1 MSSNDFDF
9 DIKGAAGSDL
19 IVSLSGRLS
28 VENLDNMLSS
38 VGDIFSKYRPSSLI
52 IDLKNVTYMDS
63 AGALFLM
70 EMEYE
75 SKKWG
80 IPWEI
85 INMTKEQKGL
95 YELIDKDA
103 YEKSFQVT
111 KKPSLNFIEQIGY
124 GFIKFLND
132 IKNIITFTG
141 LMIIKAVSSLFSI
154 SSIRWNDVLVDMK
167 KSGVDGLPIVGL
179 ISFLLGLIMAFMSS
193 LQLKQFGANIYVP
206 ALVSIA
212 MIKEL
217 GPIMTAIIL
226 AGRTGS
232 AFAAEIGTMKVNEE
246 VDALIVM
253 GFDPIKFLAVP
264 RVFAVMFIMPFL
276 TIFSDLFAIFG
287 GFVVGVLG
295 LDLTVHTYIQ
305 QTMKAINIFDIVTS
319 LIKSITF
326 AVLIAGIG
334 CQRGFEV
341 KNNAEEVGAATTS
354 AVVTALFII
363 ILVDSM
369 FAVVLSYI
377 K

>member
-1 MSSNDFDF
+1 MSSNDFGF
-9 DIKGAAGSDL
+9 DIKGLAEAGL
-19 IVSLSGRLS
+19 TVSLSGRLS
-28 VENLDNMLSS
+28 VENFDKMLSFR
-38 VGDIFSKYRPSSLI
+38 GDIFSKYKPSSLV
-52 IDLKNVTYMDS
+52 IDLKDVTYMDS
-63 AGALFLM
+63 AGALFLI

-75 SKKWG
+75 SKKEG
-80 IPWEI
+80 IPCEI
-85 INMTKEQKGL
+85 TNMTKEQRGL
-95 YELIDKDA
+95 LELIDRDA

-111 KKPSLNFIEQIGY
+111 KKAGLNFIEQIGHE
-124 GFIKFLND
+124 FIKFLDD
-132 IKNIITFTG
+132 IKNIITFIG
-141 LMIIKAVSSLFSI
+141 MMIIKIISSLFRL
-154 SSIRWNDVLVDMK
+154 SSIRWNDVLTYMK

-217 GPIMTAIIL
+217 GPIMTAIIV

-305 QTMKAINIFDIVTS
+305 QTMKAIKIFDIITS
-319 LIKSITF
+319 LIKSVTF

-334 CQRGFEV
+334 CHRGFEV
-341 KNNAEEVGAATTS
+341 KHSAEEVGTATTS

-377 K
+377 

>member
-217 GPIMTAIIL
+217 GPIMTAIIV

>member
-111 KKPSLNFIEQIGY
+111 KKPGLNFIEQIGY

-217 GPIMTAIIL
+217 GPIMTAIIV

-264 RVFAVMFIMPFL
+264 RVFAVMFTMPFL

>member
-95 YELIDKDA
+95 YELIDKYA

-217 GPIMTAIIL
+217 GPIMTAIIV

-264 RVFAVMFIMPFL
+264 RVFAVMFTMPFL